1 MVSERYLES
10 QVFTLYLQLG
20 FVLPSTFVLLRS
32 DCLHWFSCVSIPFL
46 SGVLPAMILIL
57 ISRKGSSRRGEYSTS
72 SDSDSPSDGDLPL
85 QATSKMALNKPLSI
99 SASRQL
105 DGGQLG
111 SNVNSDILREKL
123 KADSKVDSKR
133 FELNFNDD
141 KATKA
146 NLTTTKPLDDPNIRQ
161 SDEIKT
167 STEDS
172 ADASSESSEEISG
185 DDINVSEDNAQE
197 GKEDKTG
204 FSSDHDL
211 N

>member
-57 ISRKGSSRRGEYSTS
+57 ISRKGRSRRGEYSTR
-72 SDSDSPSDGDLPL
+72 SDSDSSSDGDLPL
-85 QATSKMALNKPLSI
+85 QATSKMALNKTLSI

-123 KADSKVDSKR
+123 NTVRVDSKR

-185 DDINVSEDNAQE
+185 DDINVSEDNAHE
-197 GKEDKTG
+197 GTENKTG